1 MKIILFDGICNFCN
15 SIVNLVLKN
24 DKENVFLFSAQ
35 QSVEGQ
41 KILARFGKQEQ
52 DVNSLIFIDENEVF
66 EGADAAIQISKY
78 LRGFPRI
85 LYSFRIFPHT
95 VNHAAYNFIA
105 KNRYKI
111 FGKRNEC
118 RVPTE
123 KEKKRFL

>member
-15 SIVNLVLKN
+15 SIVNLVLKH
-24 DKENVFLFSAQ
+24 DKENIFLFSAQ

-41 KILARFGKQEQ
+41 RILARFGKQEQ

-85 LYSFRIFPHT
+85 LYSFRIFPRT
-95 VNHAAYNFIA
+95 VNHTAYNFIA